1 MKTDETL
8 RREIR
13 TALDRRLSDVVE
25 SPDSKARMRRLIQG
39 EEKIVKKKLSMGF
52 VIVVALLL
60 ATMTVA
66 LATGGFGLLDY
77 KKEQAENKTFIE
89 HIVPVG
95 QTNESAYLNITVNEA
110 VFNGTTLAFT
120 LDIAP
125 KDPKDPV
132 YVIPTIT
139 AEVNWETVKAEM
151 ESSSGNFSPSGF
163 WVPEMDPRMESTT
176 QFGVEATLPHAT
188 GSAPQHTLSKE
199 AVTWHLSFEVLHPRY
214 PISYAQAAHPA
225 DDSGEELTDEMEDEE
240 SYNLLF
246 AEAYADH
253 RILLSPEGS
262 LLEYVVQM
270 PQPDGIPGGEK
281 SWLELQT
288 VLEQSDAFTVA
299 DCAVIT
305 FTTDGVPVSCAD
317 IDRTF
322 DLADGWQAKVTALRA
337 TFNRVDYAMT
347 LTRDASDGLNAAQ
360 AYLRGERWC
369 FAVLAKG
376 VTVTPHSFSSGV
388 EEDGSVCVSGSVEL
402 SAPATR
408 VTFVPCREDETW
420 KGEPGAD
427 GWVPTYSTD
436 HMVYQTQ
443 SLYTDEQRTI
453 AFSIDIQE

>member
-66 LATGGFGLLDY
+66 GATGVFGLLDY

-188 GSAPQHTLSKE
+188 GSAPQHLSLI
-199 AVTWHLSFEVLHPRY
+199 H
-214 PISYAQAAHPA
+214 I
-225 DDSGEELTDEMEDEE
+225 
-240 SYNLLF
+240 
-246 AEAYADH
+246 
-253 RILLSPEGS
+253 
-262 LLEYVVQM
+262 
-270 PQPDGIPGGEK
+270 
-281 SWLELQT
+281 
-288 VLEQSDAFTVA
+288 
-299 DCAVIT
+299 
-305 FTTDGVPVSCAD
+305 
-317 IDRTF
+317 
-322 DLADGWQAKVTALRA
+322 
-337 TFNRVDYAMT
+337 
-347 LTRDASDGLNAAQ
+347 
-360 AYLRGERWC
+360 
-369 FAVLAKG
+369 
-376 VTVTPHSFSSGV
+376 
-388 EEDGSVCVSGSVEL
+388 
-402 SAPATR
+402 
-408 VTFVPCREDETW
+408 
-420 KGEPGAD
+420 
-427 GWVPTYSTD
+427 
-436 HMVYQTQ
+436 
-443 SLYTDEQRTI
+443 
-453 AFSIDIQE
+453 

>member
-8 RREIR
+8 RRKIR

-25 SPDSKARMRRLIQG
+25 SPDSKARMRRLIKG

-52 VIVVALLL
+52 VIVVALML

-77 KKEQAENKTFIE
+77 KKDQTENKTFIE

-95 QTNESAYLNITVNEA
+95 QTYENAYLSMTVYEA

-120 LDIAP
+120 MDIAP

-139 AEVNWETVKAEM
+139 AEVNGETIRAEL
-151 ESSSGNFSPSGF
+151 ESTSGNFSLNGF
-163 WVPEMDPRMESTT
+163 WVPEMDPRMEATT
-176 QFGVEATLPHAT
+176 QYGMEAGLSQSK
-188 GSAPQHTLSKE
+188 GSALQQSLPKE
-199 AVTWHLSFEVLHPRY
+199 TVTWHLSFEVLHPSY
-214 PISYAQAAHPA
+214 PISYAQAALPA
-225 DDSGEELTDEMEDEE
+225 DDSDEVLTDEVKDEE
-240 SYNLLF
+240 SYNRLF
-246 AEAYADH
+246 TEAYADH

-262 LLEYVVQM
+262 LLNYVVQM

-281 SWLELQT
+281 SWAELQT
-288 VLEQSDAFTVA
+288 VLEQSGAFTVA

-322 DLADGWQAKVTALRA
+322 NLADGWQAKVTALKA
-337 TFNRVDYAMT
+337 TFNRIDYAMT

-360 AYLRGERWC
+360 AYLRGERWS
-369 FAVLAKG
+369 FAVLAEC

-388 EEDGSVCVSGSVEL
+388 EADGSVCVSGTVEL

-436 HMVYQTQ
+436 RMVYQTQ

-453 AFSIDIQE
+453 AFSVDIQE